1 MSVLFHIKNMVCD
14 RCKMVV
20 EDSFKKVGAHV
31 VSTELGEI
39 QTAENL
45 SASQL
50 ENLAALLNGHG
61 FELLDDRQ
69 SRIVEKIKN
78 VVIELIHNP
87 QHEHFKSNFSD
98 YLSEKLNRDYSGL
111 STLFSAHE
119 GTTIEQ
125 YIIRQKIERV
135 KELLMYDEQ
144 SLSQIAD
151 ELQYSSVG
159 HLSNQ
164 FKKVTGLTPSQFKL
178 SKDKNRQS
186 LDRV

>member
-39 QTAENL
+39 QTTENL
-45 SASQL
+45 SSFQL
-50 ENLAALLNGHG
+50 EALDSLLNRHG
-61 FELLDDRQ
+61 FELLDDKQ

-78 VVIELIHNP
+78 VVIELIYNQ
-87 QHEHFKSNFSD
+87 QHDNFKSNFSD
-98 YLSEKLNRDYSGL
+98 YLSQKLNRDYSGL
-111 STLFSAHE
+111 STLFSTHE
-119 GTTIEQ
+119 GSTIEQ

-151 ELQYSSVG
+151 DLQYSSVA

-164 FKKVTGLTPSQFKL
+164 FKKVTGLTPSQYKL
-178 SKDKNRQS
+178 SKAKNRQS

>member
-1 MSVLFHIKNMVCD
+1 MSILFYIKNMVCD

-20 EDSFKKVGAHV
+20 EDLFKKVGAQV
-31 VSTELGEI
+31 VNTELGEI

-45 SASQL
+45 NPSQL
-50 ENLAALLNGHG
+50 EDLDILLKQHG
-61 FELLDDRQ
+61 FELLDNKQ

-78 VVIELIHNP
+78 VVIELIYNP

-98 YLSEKLNRDYSGL
+98 YLSEKLSRDYSGL

-119 GTTIEQ
+119 GSTIEQ

-151 ELQYSSVG
+151 ELQYSSVA

-164 FKKVTGLTPSQFKL
+164 FKKVTGLTPSQFKQ
-178 SKDKNRQS
+178 SAAKNRLP
-186 LDRV
+186 LDHV